1 MQSTRLSFCKLT
13 QSKVVIFS
21 FEYGSFHKVAS
32 FRTSTTPI
40 DLAVSGDLIAIADI
54 MKSISIVRYTQSSGG
69 KEDTVKEV
77 ARHFQTA
84 WCTATALV
92 DENTYLESD
101 AEGNLSVLRQNVN
114 GVTADDRRR
123 LEVTSEIRLGEM
135 VNRIRPVNV
144 PASSNAAVV
153 PKAFM
158 ATAEGSLYLFGLIR
172 PEKQDLLMRL
182 QNNIAKFVQS
192 PGFVPFNKYRAFKNE
207 VRSAEEP
214 YRFVDG
220 ELIEYF
226 LEATSAMQDEMC
238 EGLGVDVEDIK
249 TLVESLRRMH

>member
-1 MQSTRLSFCKLT
+1 M
-13 QSKVVIFS
+13 
-21 FEYGSFHKVAS
+21 
-32 FRTSTTPI
+32 
-40 DLAVSGDLIAIADI
+40 VSDDIIAIADI
-54 MKSISIVRYTQSSGG
+54 MKSISIVRYIQGEAG
-69 KEDTVKEV
+69 AADKIKEV
-77 ARHFQTA
+77 GRHFQTA

-135 VNRIRPVNV
+135 VNRIRAVKV
-144 PASSNAAVV
+144 PASPTAAVI
-153 PKAFM
+153 PRAFM
-158 ATAEGSLYLFGLIR
+158 ATAEGSLYLFGIIR

-182 QNNIAKFVQS
+182 QSNIAKFVQS
-192 PGFVPFNKYRAFKNE
+192 PGHVPFNKYRAFKNE
-207 VRSAEEP
+207 VREADEP

-220 ELIEYF
+220 ELVENF
-226 LEATSAMQDEMC
+226 LEAPSAMQDEMC
-238 EGLGVDVEDIK
+238 EGLNIDAEEIR